1 MKIVRIAWILLLSIG
16 ILSCK
21 QTTEQQDQS
30 TNELLTAEAFQQQIQ
45 QTQSP
50 QVVDVRTPEEF
61 ATGHIANAVNINFN
75 ADDFETEIAK
85 LDKSQP
91 VFVYCLSGGRSGSAA
106 ARMQELGFAKVYGL
120 DKGMVAWRQAN
131 LPVETAD
138 NQSKPE
144 AAGMSMEEFTKQVTR
159 DKLVLVDYN
168 AVWCGPCKKML
179 PVLKKL
185 EEANKDKLVLFP
197 VDADENPDLLTEKK
211 IEGIPHLELYQQG
224 KLVWTYTGFV
234 SEQDLLTSIQPHL

>member
-1 MKIVRIAWILLLSIG
+1 MKLVRIAWILLWCIG
-16 ILSCK
+16 LFSCK
-21 QTTEQQDQS
+21 QSSQQQGQ
-30 TNELLTAEAFQQQIQ
+30 TANELLPAEAFQQQLQ
-45 QTQSP
+45 KAQAP
-50 QVVDVRTPEEF
+50 QLIDVRTPEEF
-61 ATGHIANAVNINFN
+61 ATGHIAGAVNMDYNS
-75 ADDFETEIAK
+75 DDFEAQIAK

-106 ARMQELGFAKVYGL
+106 ALMQELGFAKVYGL
-120 DKGMVAWRQAN
+120 DKGMMAWRQAN

-138 NQSKPE
+138 TQAEP

-197 VDADENPDLLTEKK
+197 VDADENPDLIKHK
-211 IEGIPHLELYQQG
+211 QIEGIPHLELYRQG

-234 SEQDLLTSIQPHL
+234 SEQDLLTSIQPNL